1 VKHVHP
7 SFLFLSGSTGENG
20 LYPPLFVA
28 LVFGN
33 WSQYRQSD
41 FEKFISDDLA
51 TIFVNLVNFG
61 PVVGLTP
68 ELTKMKVYTRRF
80 FKKIF

>member
-1 VKHVHP
+1 MYTRRFFF
-7 SFLFLSGSTGENG
+7 SQDGENG

-33 WSQYRQSD
+33 WSQYRDSD

-68 ELTKMKVYTRRF
+68 EFTKMKIYTRRF